1 MTRGRWLPLPCSTRN
16 SLRRFFFFRA
26 QFTSGAG
33 VSWHEKSMVFGY
45 GPRVEIPCAS
55 YALISLI
62 GLMFVTWQDSETS
75 GSYQIYSIHSILW
88 FQLAASAASM
98 SRFVGCSF
106 SVETCASYTHLW
118 HHSFRFLSMSI
129 VDCWWLIL
137 IPLSCCGK
145 TYEITWNHHM
155 VELTSSIPAIT

>member
-16 SLRRFFFFRA
+16 SLRRKY
-26 QFTSGAG
+26 SGLSSPAG
-33 VSWHEKSMVFGY
+33 PDYHEHHDKSMVFGY
-45 GPRVEIPCAS
+45 GPRVEIPYAS

-62 GLMFVTWQDSETS
+62 GLVFVTWQDSETS

-88 FQLAASAASM
+88 FQLAASEASM

-118 HHSFRFLSMSI
+118 HHSFRSLSMRI

-137 IPLSCCGK
+137 IVVAKPMKLH
-145 TYEITWNHHM
+145 EITTWWN
-155 VELTSSIPAIT
+155 